1 MEKKKEVNELKGTF
15 IDFTKV
21 PIKGID
27 GSETD
32 IDITV
37 VPKGENKDNTPNRS
51 VLQQF
56 ASYIGMNTPD
66 LGELET
72 ARKIF
77 ANSTNEY
84 SDEEVNTMKRYAD
97 KFFIKAWLKE
107 GINKVLG

>member
-1 MEKKKEVNELKGTF
+1 ME

-37 VPKGENKDNTPNRS
+37 VPKGENKDKTPNRS

-72 ARKIF
+72 ARKMF

-84 SDEEVNTMKRYAD
+84 SDEEVNTMKWYAD